1 MKKSGFILAT
11 LLFFSGMS
19 HAEDHQWTLQECLD
33 YALAHNIS
41 LQKKKLA
48 VKSATE
54 DVKGAKAALLPS
66 LSISTNQNMG
76 YKPWRDAGT
85 ISISNGSVDTKVNK
99 TYYNSTYSLGASWTV
114 WDGKKNINTVKLDR
128 MLEQQAALDSAVT
141 ANSIQEKIAQLF
153 VQILYLNEAVK
164 VSEQALETSTKN
176 VERGQKMVEVGK
188 LSKADVAQ
196 LTAQME
202 SDRYNIVSSQSQ
214 LADYKLQLKQVLE
227 ITDDSPFDIAIP
239 QTTAAMAM
247 QPIPSLTAVYQEA
260 LLKRPEI
267 EKSKLAIQSSDLNI
281 KIAKAGWKPSVS
293 LSASAGTGTSTQTD
307 NAWGTQLKTNFD
319 LAAGVTIRVP
329 ILDNRKTKTAVNK
342 ARISQENAILDLQEQ
357 QKTLYATIEKYWL
370 DATTN
375 QNKYT
380 AALATEASEQQ
391 SYDLLSEQFHLGLK
405 NIIEL
410 MTGKDKLMAAQLN
423 TLQSKY
429 LTILNIEL
437 LKFYQG
443 ESAIKGK

>member
-19 HAEDHQWTLQECLD
+19 HAEGHQWTLQECLD

-76 YKPWRDAGT
+76 YKPWRDAST

>member
-1 MKKSGFILAT
+1 
-11 LLFFSGMS
+11 
-19 HAEDHQWTLQECLD
+19 
-33 YALAHNIS
+33 
-41 LQKKKLA
+41 
-48 VKSATE
+48 
-54 DVKGAKAALLPS
+54 
-66 LSISTNQNMG
+66 
-76 YKPWRDAGT
+76 
-85 ISISNGSVDTKVNK
+85 
-99 TYYNSTYSLGASWTV
+99 
-114 WDGKKNINTVKLDR
+114 
-128 MLEQQAALDSAVT
+128 
-141 ANSIQEKIAQLF
+141 
-153 VQILYLNEAVK
+153 
-164 VSEQALETSTKN
+164 
-176 VERGQKMVEVGK
+176 
-188 LSKADVAQ
+188 
-196 LTAQME
+196 ME
-202 SDRYNIVSSQSQ
+202 SDRYNIVSSPSQ
-214 LADYKLQLKQVLE
+214 LANYKLQLKQVLE

>member
-76 YKPWRDAGT
+76 YKPWRDAST

>member
-19 HAEDHQWTLQECLD
+19 HAEGHQWTLQECLD

-99 TYYNSTYSLGASWTV
+99 TYYNGTYS
-114 WDGKKNINTVKLDR
+114 KLDR

-176 VERGQKMVEVGK
+176 VERGQKLVEVGK

-214 LADYKLQLKQVLE
+214 LANYKLQLKQVLE
-227 ITDDSPFDIAIP
+227 ITDDTPFDIAIP

>member
-99 TYYNSTYSLGASWTV
+99 TYYNGTYSLGASWTV
-114 WDGKKNINTVKLDR
+114 WDGKKNINTVKLDH

-214 LADYKLQLKQVLE
+214 LANYKLQLKQVLE

-239 QTTAAMAM
+239 QTTAVMAM